1 MSTKYSSTNEVPN
14 EVLCKRLDELSTAIT
29 QGKESFSNEF
39 TMRIPAEC
47 DRDADL
53 VLSEASK
60 RIKTLT
66 DKTHIVWIKNIGMR
80 PSCSKTLVCLSDG
93 KFDIGDPLLYG
104 WNLDF
109 RPYITQYA
117 IIEE

>member
-1 MSTKYSSTNEVPN
+1 MDIDMKLT
-14 EVLCKRLDELSTAIT
+14 DEEILQELNDDGDNLNT
-29 QGKESFSNEF
+29 ELLL
-39 TMRIPAEC
+39 
-47 DRDADL
+47 RDARIVESL
-53 VLSEASK
+53 VNQ
-60 RIKTLT
+60 
-66 DKTHIVWIKNIGMR
+66 KTHIVWIKNIGRR